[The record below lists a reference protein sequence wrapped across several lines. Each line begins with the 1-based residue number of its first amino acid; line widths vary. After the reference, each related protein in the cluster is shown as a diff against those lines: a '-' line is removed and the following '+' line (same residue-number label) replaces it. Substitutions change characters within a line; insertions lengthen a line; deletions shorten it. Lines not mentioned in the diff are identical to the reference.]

1 MKTTLKLIAIL
12 LVVVCSLSACL
23 NIKKMIGLDTSIVDF
38 PPGDYLGTAKAIT
51 NGEAAE
57 VSEAIKITFLPKSM
71 DLKDGIGVLQMHNN
85 SQRFFWRTDGNN
97 TDSWNVLFHKDQNL
111 YTSLEESFKFDG
123 LIRSTEIQNILEGRL
138 QINNSAVIRNYFI
151 EGSQVFPPSI
161 IPGKDALEVKAGDQ
175 FSINVDKIGENQEAI
190 KVFYKSNETKKLETM
205 EILKLERNKDGIQL
219 FFATDKKMKKG
230 AYNLYFERGT
240 EYKSNTIS
248 FTVI

>member
-1 MKTTLKLIAIL
+1 MKSTLKLIAIL
-12 LVVVCSLSACL
+12 LVVLCSSTACID
-23 NIKKMIGLDTSIVDF
+23 IKKMIGLDTSIVDF
-38 PPGDYLGTAKAIT
+38 PPGDYPGTARLIT

-57 VSEAIKITFLPKSM
+57 VAELIKVTFLPKSM
-71 DLKDGIGVLQMHNN
+71 DLKDGIGVLQMQNN

-111 YTSLEESFKFDG
+111 YTSLEESFEFDG
-123 LIRSTEIQNILEGRL
+123 LIKATEIQNILEGRL
-138 QINNSAVIRNYFI
+138 HINNSSVIRDYFI

-161 IPGKDALEVKAGDQ
+161 IPGKDALEVKAGDE
-175 FSINVDKIGENQEAI
+175 FSINVAKIGDDEEAI
-190 KVFYKSNETKKLETM
+190 KVFYKSAETKKLEKM
-205 EILKLERNKDGIQL
+205 EILKLARNDEGIQL

-230 AYNLYFERGT
+230 AYTLYFERGA